1 MVTIIRSLFICVIF
15 FANSAVAIETEGS
28 FADPQSALPMN
39 AFSQEAKLRSQLF
52 ESVSKKYG
60 FKEINGR
67 FGGEFNNDQL
77 AIKEQDGRTILLLG
91 LKATGPSGDLQLDQ
105 MSMGPFLQFSADW
118 VKAVIECLKIDRQ
131 QYITAFQIEL
141 ARNTK
146 KLDLV
151 VLLFD
156 RVTKETKF
164 LAVGV
169 PN

>member
-1 MVTIIRSLFICVIF
+1 MVTVIRSLILCIIF
-15 FANSAVAIETEGS
+15 FSNSALATETEGS
-28 FADPQSALPMN
+28 SQPELSMN
-39 AFSQEAKLRSQLF
+39 VFSQEAKLRSQLF
-52 ESVSKKYG
+52 ESVSNKYG
-60 FKEINGR
+60 FEEIKGR

-77 AIKEQDGRTILLLG
+77 AIKKQDGRTILLLG

-105 MSMGPFLQFSADW
+105 MSMGPFLQFSSDW

-131 QYITAFQIEL
+131 QQIIGFQIEL